1 MAKLAFCKVCK
12 ATYPLAVVM
21 HDGGRSG
28 RTKEPTCPM
37 GHTQI
42 EQLDAPLKRGKSKK
56 Q

>member
-12 ATYPLAVVM
+12 ATYPLAVVQ

-28 RTKEPTCPM
+28 KTKVPTCPM
-37 GHTQI
+37 GHIEI
-42 EQLDAPLKRGKSKK
+42 EQLDAPPKRGKSKK